1 MNPRIDYLKS
11 KTSSLTNSP
20 GVYLMKNEK
29 NKIIYVGKAK
39 NLINR
44 VSSYFFSNNHIPKVE
59 LMINDVF
66 DFDFITTQSE
76 YEALILECNLIKKHK
91 PQYNILLMDD
101 KSYTYIFI
109 SSIDYPRLTLKKQR
123 DERGKYF
130 GPYIST
136 SYSRLLLNEANDL
149 FKLPTCKRN
158 FEKNSQRPCLRY
170 HMNKCQGYCRGSFS
184 KSEYS
189 DIVDDAVLFLQS
201 GYKETLKKLHNEMLE
216 SAEKLNFERSIYLRD
231 RLKAIDSIQSS
242 QVVIDNYYSNCDVI
256 AFAKSDA
263 EICISVLIYRKG
275 NIADKALYY
284 FEDSVIDENFWESFI
299 VQHYLNY
306 KNIPDKIIL
315 PEYFGGDI
323 SLLIDFFNISFFK
336 NVKVISARSGTSKNL
351 YELALKNAI
360 EHITVKHEKNNKNTH
375 ILTEIYKS
383 LDLEYFPNYIE
394 SYDISN
400 LGDSVIVAGMVVFE
414 NGEPLKRAYKHFN
427 LPQDMGQNDFECMYH
442 ILKRRLIHIGND
454 KKDMFFNKKP
464 DLILI
469 DGGVQ
474 HLKFVQRAF
483 DELDIDNISL
493 FGMVKNSKHRT
504 RALVDLNGN
513 EVSIRNNLEVF
524 NFFTRIQD
532 EVHRFSISYM
542 KRKNKS
548 RYQSEILNVKGI
560 GEVKLKKLMS
570 KYRTLKSIK
579 EAEPSDIQKLISVND
594 DVMKDLI
601 KVINTL

>member
-1 MNPRIDYLKS
+1 
-11 KTSSLTNSP
+11 
-20 GVYLMKNEK
+20 
-29 NKIIYVGKAK
+29 
-39 NLINR
+39 
-44 VSSYFFSNNHIPKVE
+44 
-59 LMINDVF
+59 
-66 DFDFITTQSE
+66 
-76 YEALILECNLIKKHK
+76 
-91 PQYNILLMDD
+91 
-101 KSYTYIFI
+101 
-109 SSIDYPRLTLKKQR
+109 
-123 DERGKYF
+123 
-130 GPYIST
+130 
-136 SYSRLLLNEANDL
+136 
-149 FKLPTCKRN
+149 
-158 FEKNSQRPCLRY
+158 
-170 HMNKCQGYCRGSFS
+170 MNKCQGYCRGSFS

-414 NGEPLKRAYKHFN
+414 NGEPLKKAYKHFN

-464 DLILI
+464 DLILV

-483 DELDIDNISL
+483 DELGIDNISL